1 MIKFSTRLPF
11 CACFHPTWIGGKQ
24 QGSLGKLWLA
34 ETWKMV
40 CCYWPYSHWCPL
52 LNLNKVAILTHY
64 FYNVTH
70 FFQTWNLAQSDILPK
85 WFSLKKIVSILA
97 LVQILADVI
106 QKAQAN
112 STVHMCLTAN
122 PGWEW
127 QYTGFFCSFAMLIC
141 VQYKNNRVGNLPW
154 RGFWKKIDFSPT
166 GKVVVM
172 QILVSCIDSFFDSI
186 LLFYA
191 KFPFIW

>member
-85 WFSLKKIVSILA
+85 WFSWKKNCVNTRPSSDFSRCHTKSPSQFHCARGFVLNT
-97 LVQILADVI
+97 I
-106 QKAQAN
+106 QRGL
-112 STVHMCLTAN
+112 SELTATSVPFTN
-122 PGWEW
+122 
-127 QYTGFFCSFAMLIC
+127 TGSHSLGGNTQPIIL
-141 VQYKNNRVGNLPW
+141 RV
-154 RGFWKKIDFSPT
+154 FS
-166 GKVVVM
+166 
-172 QILVSCIDSFFDSI
+172 LC
-186 LLFYA
+186 LFTSS
-191 KFPFIW
+191 

>member
-11 CACFHPTWIGGKQ
+11 CTCFHPTWIEGKQ

-85 WFSLKKIVSILA
+85 WFS
-97 LVQILADVI
+97 
-106 QKAQAN
+106 
-112 STVHMCLTAN
+112 
-122 PGWEW
+122 
-127 QYTGFFCSFAMLIC
+127 
-141 VQYKNNRVGNLPW
+141 
-154 RGFWKKIDFSPT
+154 WKKNCVNTRPSSDFSRCHTKSPSQFHCGT
-166 GKVVVM
+166 TACWDAKQVM
-172 QILVSCIDSFFDSI
+172 CFPRLVILPAHIKCSALC
-186 LLFYA
+186 
-191 KFPFIW
+191 

>member
-11 CACFHPTWIGGKQ
+11 CVCFHPTWIWGKQ

-40 CCYWPYSHWCPL
+40 CCYWPYFYWCPL

-85 WFSLKKIVSILA
+85 WFSWKKKIVSILA

-112 STVHMCLTAN
+112 SIVVCPSVRLFVGPSVHN
-122 PGWEW
+122 D
-127 QYTGFFCSFAMLIC
+127 Q
-141 VQYKNNRVGNLPW
+141 VGNRENAHFCPCPPVRNW
-154 RGFWKKIDFSPT
+154 WP
-166 GKVVVM
+166 
-172 QILVSCIDSFFDSI
+172 CIW
-186 LLFYA
+186 
-191 KFPFIW
+191 PC